1 MEDLVKK
8 AEDFVIN
15 KLSEPNKYDPSKKE
29 IKITTSQIRKFL
41 SGVNLLQNKMNEE
54 GEILS
59 DETVNE
65 IKYLKIKLAYQA
77 GREKTRENK
86 IKVLYDNLVPEID
99 NIGNSKKKFIE
110 FSKYIEAIVAYHKFY
125 GGENDKRN

>member
-1 MEDLVKK
+1 MEDIIKK
-8 AEDFVIN
+8 AEDFVLN
-15 KLSEPNKYDPSKKE
+15 KLSEPNRNDPSKKE

-41 SGVNLLQNKMNEE
+41 SGVNLIQNKMNDE

-77 GREKTRENK
+77 GREKSRENK

-99 NIGNSKKKFIE
+99 NIGNNKKRFLE

-125 GGENDKRN
+125 GGKD

>member
-1 MEDLVKK
+1 MEDIIKK
-8 AEDFVIN
+8 AENFVVN
-15 KLSEPNKYDPSKKE
+15 KLSEPSRKEPSKKE

-41 SGVNLLQNKMNEE
+41 SGVNLIQNKMNDEE
-54 GEILS
+54 ETLS

-77 GREKTRENK
+77 GRENK

-99 NIGNSKKKFIE
+99 NIGNSKKRFLE

-125 GGENDKRN
+125 GGKD

>member
-1 MEDLVKK
+1 MEDIVKK

-15 KLSEPNKYDPSKKE
+15 KLFEPNKYDPSKKE

-41 SGVNLLQNKMNEE
+41 SGINLLQNKMNNEE
-54 GEILS
+54 ETLS
-59 DETVNE
+59 DETVSE

-77 GREKTRENK
+77 GREKK

-125 GGENDKRN
+125 GGKD

>member
-41 SGVNLLQNKMNEE
+41 SGVNLIQNKMNEE

-77 GREKTRENK
+77 GREKK

-99 NIGNSKKKFIE
+99 NIGNSKKKFID
-110 FSKYIEAIVAYHKFY
+110 FSKYIEAIIAYHKFY
-125 GGENDKRN
+125 GGKD

>member
-1 MEDLVKK
+1 MEDIVKK
-8 AEDFVIN
+8 AENFVVN
-15 KLSEPNKYDPSKKE
+15 KLSEPSRNDPSKKE

-41 SGVNLLQNKMNEE
+41 SGVNLIQNKMNDE

-77 GREKTRENK
+77 GREKK

-99 NIGNSKKKFIE
+99 NIGNSKKKFID

-125 GGENDKRN
+125 GGKD

>member
-1 MEDLVKK
+1 MEDIIKK
-8 AEDFVIN
+8 AEDFVVN
-15 KLSEPNKYDPSKKE
+15 KLSEPSRKDPSKKE

-41 SGVNLLQNKMNEE
+41 SGVNLIQNKMNDEE
-54 GEILS
+54 ETLS

-77 GREKTRENK
+77 GRENK

-99 NIGNSKKKFIE
+99 NIGNSKKRFLE

-125 GGENDKRN
+125 GGKD

>member
-1 MEDLVKK
+1 MEDIVKK
-8 AEDFVIN
+8 AQDFVVN
-15 KLSEPNKYDPSKKE
+15 KLSETNKYDPSKKE

-41 SGVNLLQNKMNEE
+41 SGVNLIQNKMNEE
-54 GEILS
+54 GETLS

-99 NIGNSKKKFIE
+99 NIGNSKKKFLE

-125 GGENDKRN
+125 GGKD